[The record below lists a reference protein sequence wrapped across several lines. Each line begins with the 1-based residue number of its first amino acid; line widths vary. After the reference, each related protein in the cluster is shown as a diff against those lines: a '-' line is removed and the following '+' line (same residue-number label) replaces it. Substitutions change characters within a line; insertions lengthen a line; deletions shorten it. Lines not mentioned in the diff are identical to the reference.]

1 MVQFTLFDF
10 FSLLGGLAVFL
21 YGMQLGEKSLRNIGG
36 SALKSSISIITKHR
50 IFAFIAGLITTLITQ
65 SSSAT
70 TVMLVSLVSARL
82 MTLGQSL
89 GMILGADLG
98 TTFTVQLFALK
109 FYEVAPLLIAV
120 GFFLSIGSSKRNMP
134 RYGKLIMSMGF
145 IFFGM
150 YMMTESVTPLRSLP
164 MFGNMIAASLR
175 NPFYGLLAGAVITA
189 LLHSSAA
196 TLAIIITILQGGFSG
211 ASGDI
216 TFGVSFLPII
226 LGANLGTCVT
236 AFISTFK
243 AEIEGVRVAW
253 AHFSFKLAGT
263 IIVFP
268 FVTLI
273 QHIDIL
279 SGKPV
284 ALQVALYHTFF
295 NIFISILFLPL
306 LHQFE
311 KVLSKMVK
319 PGKKTQ
325 QRFSIEFINDY
336 TLNMPLLAISQ
347 AIKEVARMSDKV
359 AVMAEKNSLLLDRF
373 EIRTKNLIIE
383 QDDEVD
389 FLHESI
395 IKFLTRISREELV
408 PEQASKVHELVMITT
423 ELEHIGD
430 IISKSMIS
438 LAEKIER
445 GSLPLSPE
453 GRKDILEFYTY
464 SVENYKEVMAAFM
477 LNDWDVARNVLQRKN
492 QVRELY
498 DNLFSRH
505 MDRLYKRKPES
516 LQTTA
521 IHSDLLE
528 EIRRLNHFVFR
539 IARHILELEKTAVTT
554 V

>member
-1 MVQFTLFDF
+1 MKFTLFDF

-21 YGMQLGEKSLRNIGG
+21 YGMQLGEKYLRNIGG
-36 SALKSSISIITKHR
+36 SALKSTISIITKHR
-50 IFAFIAGLITTLITQ
+50 IFAYIAGLVTTLITQ

-109 FYEVAPLLIAV
+109 FYEVAPFLIAI
-120 GFFLSIGSSKRNMP
+120 GFFLSMGSSRGNLS

-164 MFGNMIAASLR
+164 MFGNMIAASLK
-175 NPFYGLLAGAVITA
+175 NPLYGLLVGALITS

-196 TLAIIITILQGGFSG
+196 TLAIIITILQGGYSG
-211 ASGDI
+211 ATGDV
-216 TFGVSFLPII
+216 TYGVSFLPII

-273 QHIDIL
+273 QHVDFL

-295 NIFISILFLPL
+295 NLFIAILFLPL

-311 KVLSKMVK
+311 KVLNKVIK
-319 PGKKTQ
+319 PGKKAQ
-325 QRFSIEFINDY
+325 QKFSIEFINDY
-336 TLNMPLLAISQ
+336 TLNIPLLAISQ
-347 AIKEVARMSDKV
+347 AIKEIARMSDKV
-359 AVMAEKNSLLLDRF
+359 TTIAEQSGGLLEKFDN
-373 EIRTKNLIIE
+373 RTKVSIIE
-383 QDDEVD
+383 KDDEID

-395 IKFLTRISREELV
+395 IRFITRISREELV
-408 PEQASKVHELVMITT
+408 AEQASKVHQLVMVTT

-430 IISKSMIS
+430 IISKTLTT

-445 GSLPLSPE
+445 SPLPLSPE
-453 GRKDILEFYTY
+453 GKRDILEFYHY
-464 SVENYKEVMAAFM
+464 SLTNLKEVMAAFVM
-477 LNDWDVARNVLQRKN
+477 NDREIARTVLDRKN
-492 QVRELY
+492 RVRELY
-498 DNLFSRH
+498 DNLFARH

-521 IHSDLLE
+521 IHSDMLE
-528 EIRRLNHFVFR
+528 EIRRLHHFIFR
-539 IARHILELEKTAVTT
+539 IAHHILELEKTFVTT

>member
-1 MVQFTLFDF
+1 MQFTLFNF

-21 YGMQLGEKSLRNIGG
+21 YGMQLGEKNLRNIGG
-36 SALKSSISIITKHR
+36 SALKSTIAIITKHR
-50 IFAFIAGLITTLITQ
+50 IFAYIAGLATTLITQ

-70 TVMLVSLVSARL
+70 SVMLVSLVSARL

-89 GMILGADLG
+89 GMLLGSDLG

-109 FYEVAPLLIAV
+109 FYEIAPLLIAA
-120 GFFLSIGSSKRNMP
+120 GFFSSMGSSRGNMS

-164 MFGNMIAASLR
+164 MFGNMIAESLK
-175 NPFYGLLAGAVITA
+175 NPWYGLLAGALITS

-196 TLAIIITILQGGFSG
+196 TLAIIITILQGGYSG
-211 ASGDI
+211 ATGDPMV
-216 TFGVSFLPII
+216 GASFFPII

-236 AFISTFK
+236 AFLSTFK

-253 AHFSFKLAGT
+253 AHFFFKLAGT
-263 IIVFP
+263 IIIFP
-268 FVTLI
+268 FVSFI
-273 QHIDIL
+273 QHIDLL
-279 SGKPV
+279 SGQPV
-284 ALQVALYHTFF
+284 ALQVALYHTLF
-295 NIFISILFLPL
+295 NIFISIFFLPL
-306 LHQFE
+306 LCPIE
-311 KVLSKMVK
+311 KLLSKLIQ
-319 PGKKTQ
+319 PGKKAQ
-325 QRFSIEFINDY
+325 QKFLIEFIHDY

-347 AIKEVARMSDKV
+347 AVKEVARMSDKV

-383 QDDEVD
+383 QDDEID
-389 FLHESI
+389 FLHVNI

-408 PEQASKVHELVMITT
+408 PDQGLKVHELVMITT
-423 ELEHIGD
+423 DLEHIGD
-430 IISKSMIS
+430 IISKSMVT
-438 LAEKIER
+438 LAEKIES

-464 SVENYKEVMAAFM
+464 SLANYREVMAAFM
-477 LNDWDVARNVLQRKN
+477 LNDLEVARNVLQRKN

-516 LQTTA
+516 LHTTA

-528 EIRRLNHFVFR
+528 EIRRLHHFVFR
-539 IARHILELEKTAVTT
+539 IAHHILEIEKSAVTT

>member
-1 MVQFTLFDF
+1 
-10 FSLLGGLAVFL
+10 
-21 YGMQLGEKSLRNIGG
+21 MQLGEKNLRNIGG
-36 SALKSSISIITKHR
+36 SALKSSIAIITKHR
-50 IFAFIAGLITTLITQ
+50 IFAYIAGLITTLITQ

-109 FYEVAPLLIAV
+109 FYEIAPFLIAI
-120 GFFLSIGSSKRNMP
+120 GFFLSMGSSRGNLS

-164 MFGNMIAASLR
+164 IFGNMIAASLK
-175 NPFYGLLAGAVITA
+175 NPWYGLLAGALITS

-196 TLAIIITILQGGFSG
+196 TLAIIITIIQGGYSG
-211 ASGDI
+211 ASGDPM
-216 TFGVSFLPII
+216 FGASFFPII

-236 AFISTFK
+236 AFMSTFK

-268 FVTLI
+268 FVSLI
-273 QHIDIL
+273 QHVDFL
-279 SGKPV
+279 SGQPV
-284 ALQVALYHTFF
+284 ALQVAVYHTFF
-295 NIFISILFLPL
+295 NLFISILFLPL
-306 LHQFE
+306 LHPFE
-311 KVLSKMVK
+311 KVLSRVIQ
-319 PGKKTQ
+319 PRKKVQ
-325 QRFSIEFINDY
+325 QKFSIEFIHDY
-336 TLNMPLLAISQ
+336 TVNIPLLAISQ

-359 AVMAEKNSLLLDRF
+359 TNMAEQSSLLLEKF
-373 EIRTKNLIIE
+373 ENRTKNIVLE
-383 QDDEVD
+383 SDDEVD

-395 IKFLTRISREELV
+395 IRFLTRISREELV
-408 PEQASKVHELVMITT
+408 AEQASKVHQLVMVTT

-430 IISKSMIS
+430 IISKTLIS

-445 GSLPLSPE
+445 SPLPLSSE
-453 GRKDILEFYTY
+453 GRRDILEFYHY
-464 SVENYKEVMAAFM
+464 SLTNLKEVMAAFVM
-477 LNDWDVARNVLQRKN
+477 NDREIARIVLQRKN

-498 DNLFSRH
+498 DSLFQRH

-528 EIRRLNHFVFR
+528 EIRRLHHFIFR
-539 IARHILELEKTAVTT
+539 IARHILEIEKTPVTT